1 MKENNIMT
9 FWSSLSD
16 GPFTNSADKWVLIVI
31 LILVV
36 GAMLIA
42 TWLHGAISTITTV
55 IEDDRTPPDA
65 AKSDDDGDDDYL
77 KVEGKYRLTAISY
90 FLGYLSTALGVE
102 LAASEDGDG
111 DKNDDNDPVDILC
124 TPADTTFISFIY
136 KASSIVQFEIDWHNK
151 RVNCHFCNLEN
162 PNRRIGEVKSFKFK
176 GNFIDCSKVYK
187 FIQTNENKKEK
198 ALRKDVKI
206 DANKLQKKLDKIE
219 DGMEKIYN
227 DVASVDLVEGAVV
240 DFDELYNLI
249 DSLTISS
256 IMGSQNARDENKE
269 KILTIYTIF
278 EFLCKYDNRKHLKK
292 RMMLDDDE
300 TNTTPVDNSD
310 EGESN

>member
-16 GPFTNSADKWVLIVI
+16 GPFTNSIDKWVLIVI

-36 GAMLIA
+36 GAVLIA
-42 TWLHGAISTITTV
+42 TWLHGATSTITTV

-65 AKSDDDGDDDYL
+65 ARSDGDGDDYL

-136 KASSIVQFEIDWHNK
+136 KETSIVQFEIDWHNK

-176 GNFIDCSKVYK
+176 GNFIDCSKVCK

-219 DGMEKIYN
+219 DDMEKIYN
-227 DVASVDLVEGAVV
+227 DVASVDLVEGTVV

-249 DSLTISS
+249 DSLAISS
-256 IMGSQNARDENKE
+256 IVGNKNAKEADEE
-269 KILTIYTIF
+269 KRLTLYTIF

-300 TNTTPVDNSD
+300 TNTTSVDNSD

>member
-9 FWSSLSD
+9 FWFMSD
-16 GPFTNSADKWVLIVI
+16 GPFTNSADKWVLIII

-36 GAMLIA
+36 CAVLVA
-42 TWLHGAISTITTV
+42 TWLHGATSNITTI
-55 IEDDRTPPDA
+55 IEDDRTTTPPDFV
-65 AKSDDDGDDDYL
+65 KGNDNDDYL
-77 KVEGKYRLTAISY
+77 KVEGKYRATAISY
-90 FLGYLSTALGVE
+90 FLGYLSTALDVK
-102 LAASEDGDG
+102 LVTGD
-111 DKNDDNDPVDILC
+111 DKDEEDPVDILC

-151 RVNCHFCNLEN
+151 RINCHFCNLEN
-162 PNRRIGEVKSFKFK
+162 PNHRIGKVKSFKFK
-176 GNFIDCSKVYK
+176 DNFIDCSKVCK

-198 ALRKDVKI
+198 TLRKDVKVNT
-206 DANKLQKKLDKIE
+206 NKLQKKLDKIE
-219 DGMEKIYN
+219 EGMEKIYN

-256 IMGSQNARDENKE
+256 IVGNKNAKEADEE
-269 KILTIYTIF
+269 KRLTLYTIF

-292 RMMLDDDE
+292 RMMLDDDVA
-300 TNTTPVDNSD
+300 PVDNSD
-310 EGESN
+310 EGESK